1 MREDPFRREVN
12 AAIGAP
18 ISSHL
23 LEFRFPEIRR
33 RKLSNGLY
41 LILIEQHDLPKIYV
55 RLGLSFGTKNDPVNK
70 AGLSQL
76 LANTLKKGTVSQSY
90 QEIIDKVEYA
100 GGDLDAAVNEDFF
113 FIYGEFLKENI
124 CIGME
129 VMSDIL
135 LRPSFPVSEI
145 EKERFKLLA
154 DLENEKSSPDFLA
167 SRRLNKVLLAPHPYC
182 LYKTAASLQS
192 IHQKDFIDFHQN
204 YFHPDQ
210 SVLIIGGDINE
221 PEIHRLVDSYF
232 NDWPEKVITPVVF
245 DSPTPITKRS
255 IHLVNR
261 PGSHQSN
268 ILMGNIIFHRGHPE
282 FEKMLVMNKI
292 LGGGGSG
299 KLFLHLR
306 EEKGYTYGAYSS
318 LQAFRETG
326 VFSANAEVRTEVTGE
341 ALQAF
346 FEQFKLLQHQPVS
359 EEELYNAQRYLKGI
373 FPLQNETAASIAA
386 LALKQLLYGLGENYW
401 DEYLDKI
408 GQVNQTDIMQM
419 AQKYVRQD
427 EMIVVVVGDANQ
439 LIEQVK
445 DFGTVQIYDLDD
457 NLVNETN
464 YI

>member
-1 MREDPFRREVN
+1 MRKKPFSMEIN
-12 AAIGAP
+12 AVVGAP

-23 LEFRFPEIRR
+23 IEFRFPEIKK

-41 LILIEQHDLPKIYV
+41 LILIEQHDIPKVYM
-55 RLGLSFGTKNDPVNK
+55 RLGLNFGTKNDPINK
-70 AGLSQL
+70 AGLNQL
-76 LANTLKKGTVSQSY
+76 LANTLKKGTASQSY
-90 QEIIDKVEYA
+90 QDIIDKVEFA
-100 GGDLDAAVNEDFF
+100 GGDLDTAVNEDFF

-124 CIGME
+124 HIGME

-135 LRPSFPVSEI
+135 LHPSFPENEI

-167 SRRLNKVLLAPHPYC
+167 IRRLNKTLLSPHPYC
-182 LYKTAASLQS
+182 LYKTTESLQS
-192 IHQKDFIDFHQN
+192 IHQTDLIDFHQS

-210 SVLIIGGDINE
+210 SVLIISGDIHE
-221 PEIHRLVDSYF
+221 SEISYLVDFYF
-232 NDWPEKVITPVVF
+232 SGWPEKTLTTEVF
-245 DSPTPITKRS
+245 GLPNSINKRK

-261 PGSHQSN
+261 PNSHQSN

-318 LQAFRETG
+318 LQTFRETG

-359 EEELYNAQRYLKGI
+359 EEDLYNAQRYLKGI

-386 LALKQLLYGLGENYW
+386 LALNQRLYGLSENYW

-408 GQVNQTDIMQM
+408 GQVNQTDIIQM

-427 EMIVVVVGDANQ
+427 EMVVVIVGDAGQ
-439 LIEQVK
+439 LLEQVK
-445 DFGTVQIYDLDD
+445 DFGTVEIYDLDD
-457 NLVNETN
+457 NLVEADN